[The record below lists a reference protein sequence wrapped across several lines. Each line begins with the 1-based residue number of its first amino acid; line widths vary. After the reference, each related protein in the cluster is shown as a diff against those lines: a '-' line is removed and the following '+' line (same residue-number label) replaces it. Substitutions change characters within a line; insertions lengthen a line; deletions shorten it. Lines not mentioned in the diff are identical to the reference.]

1 MSTQSEVLTRIDEAS
16 RRALRGQEE
25 ADVRAVLRAY
35 REAVEEIEAQIRSV
49 WSEMQA
55 AAEADPSRSTFLQWK
70 MGREQSLLGMIRRRM
85 DSLTGNWHDTL
96 KSGILQQYTE
106 QASRDA
112 YALDMT
118 TPPSVSVNTRAATP
132 TIAEA
137 AANTPWKA
145 SAFSDRVWALTD
157 DTFREMQ
164 NQLAQSALLG
174 EGVKDAVARIKG
186 LEVLDGNMAPQYA
199 IERLVRTELLKAADR
214 AREQLYEDNA
224 DLVEGEEVVVTLD
237 DRTCEICGPLD
248 GQDLDSPEVQTHLD
262 ESDAMDRPPFHPNC
276 RCSTAPMLKPWG
288 ELLGLGESPADLE
301 DFPDGERIMRDPTTG
316 KSILAPMMSY
326 AEWLQKTGLAK
337 AA

>member
-1 MSTQSEVLTRIDEAS
+1 MSTQEEVLTRIDDAS
-16 RRALRGQEE
+16 RRALRFQEE

-35 REAVEEIEAQIRSV
+35 REAVQEIETQIRAV

-55 AAEADPSRSTFLQWK
+55 AAESDSSRTTFLQWK
-70 MGREQSLLGMIRRRM
+70 LGREEALLGMIRRRM
-85 DSLTGNWHDTL
+85 DGLRGTWQDTL
-96 KSGILQQYTE
+96 RTGILKQYTE
-106 QASRDA
+106 QALRDA

-118 TPPSVSVNTRAATP
+118 TPPSVSINTRAATP

-137 AANTPWKA
+137 AANAPWKA
-145 SAFSDRVWALTD
+145 SAFSDRLWALTD

-174 EGVKDAVARIKG
+174 ESVNDAMARIKA
-186 LEVLDGNMAPQYA
+186 LDVLDGNMAPQYA

-248 GQDLDSPEVQTHLD
+248 GQDLESEEVLNHLD
-262 ESDAMDRPPFHPNC
+262 DFDAMDRPPFHPNC
-276 RCSTAPMLKPWG
+276 RCSTAPMMKPWG
-288 ELLGLGESPADLE
+288 DLLGLGESPADLE
-301 DFPDGERIMRDPTTG
+301 DFPDGERVMRDPTTG
-316 KSILAPMMSY
+316 KSILAPVMSY
-326 AEWLQKTGLAK
+326 SDWLRKNGFSGSS
-337 AA
+337 